1 MEEEVPRASTPDM
14 NSGGNQPHT
23 SLEPVA
29 PAAVVVV
36 DGASQDP
43 EILARGARASADDAE
58 EQSPRGDV
66 VAPSDG
72 LDVQQDQNDPGV
84 GDAADPLIHTSA
96 PSTGPASARIRL
108 DASLSESAIG
118 SDVSTVVAPK
128 PGAGQPDLPDAD
140 PDPLASAAGD
150 VQGESE
156 DSRGDKIPTL
166 LSIMSV
172 TSLHPVAAAARYFTG
187 PGPYSHTL
195 PVLFSLRT
203 AEEML
208 LTVRSHSGL
217 SHALFGLLRGV
228 DESYRFQRHNYQSS
242 RDQVELLFD
251 VIRSGHSQLMG
262 QSAYLSDA
270 VDLVK
275 DRLDRF
281 ATEWSA
287 SSARLEHHMGS
298 DTF

>member
-23 SLEPVA
+23 SLESVA

-66 VAPSDG
+66 DAPSDG

-128 PGAGQPDLPDAD
+128 PG
-140 PDPLASAAGD
+140 
-150 VQGESE
+150 VQVNQIFRMRTRIRWLRRRAMCKESQKTRE
-156 DSRGDKIPTL
+156 
-166 LSIMSV
+166 V
-172 TSLHPVAAAARYFTG
+172 TKFQHCL
-187 PGPYSHTL
+187 
-195 PVLFSLRT
+195 VL
-203 AEEML
+203 
-208 LTVRSHSGL
+208 
-217 SHALFGLLRGV
+217 
-228 DESYRFQRHNYQSS
+228 
-242 RDQVELLFD
+242 
-251 VIRSGHSQLMG
+251 
-262 QSAYLSDA
+262 
-270 VDLVK
+270 
-275 DRLDRF
+275 
-281 ATEWSA
+281 
-287 SSARLEHHMGS
+287 
-298 DTF
+298 